1 VVELVMTT
9 AEPTHVEGLGVVVVV
24 GIYVASRAAN
34 LAGLANETAFAD
46 RILNQPPGAL
56 AL

>member
-1 VVELVMTT
+1 MTT
-9 AEPTHVEGLGVVVVV
+9 AEPTHVERLGVVVVV